1 MKKFS
6 IIILYHSNK
15 HYLDWALESILKTT
29 NLNDVEIIL
38 IINNSNLSEYTVEV
52 KYSSIIKVIRI
63 NENLGHARAANIGAR
78 EAKGEYLIFSDHD
91 LIFQN
96 KWLENLYNFY
106 LSNENLGAVSCKVL
120 NPHTNRILDFGI
132 SFTDFNSPHPFQDLP
147 YSHQLVKENS
157 IFQAVCT
164 GGYLIKKTTFN
175 LLHGFDEQL
184 GTMYTDID
192 LCLRLKDLN
201 LKCGAS
207 ANSLLYHY
215 GGEFSLIDRSYK
227 DKSIKADIK
236 GYFMRKNAHRID
248 IDMSSYYKK
257 SIDYFKLNYKVET
270 EYIACNMM
278 NVANPKWYENEIK
291 NMFNIVDSIFVSSKV
306 RDSYVVPLFETL
318 GFNIM
323 KQNIPIIYFVDR
335 FVALEKNEL
344 WWENRACKSDIVVD
358 RNGNILP
365 VQNI

>member
-6 IIILYHSNK
+6 IIILYHSNR

-29 NLNDVEIIL
+29 NSNDVEIIL
-38 IINNSNLSEYTVEV
+38 VINNSNILEYSIDI
-52 KYSSIIKVIRI
+52 KYDFIRVIRI
-63 NENLGHARAANIGAR
+63 NENLGHAKAANIGAS
-78 EAKGEYLIFSDHD
+78 EASGEYLVFSDHD
-91 LIFQN
+91 LVFSNQ
-96 KWLENLYNFY
+96 WLENLYSFY
-106 LSNENLGAVSCKVL
+106 TNNKNLGAVSCKVL
-120 NPHTNRILDFGI
+120 NPHTKRILDFGI
-132 SFTDFNSPHPFQDLP
+132 AFTDFNSPHPFQDLP
-147 YSHQLVKENS
+147 MNHSLVKDSS

-164 GGYLIKKTTFN
+164 GGYLIKKTTFKQLN
-175 LLHGFDEQL
+175 GFDEDL
-184 GTMYTDID
+184 GTMYDDID

-201 LKCGAS
+201 LSSGAS
-207 ANSLLYHY
+207 SNSLIYHY
-215 GGEFSLIDRSYK
+215 GGEFSVIDRAYK

-236 GYFMRKNAHRID
+236 GYFMRKNANRIS
-248 IDMSSYYKK
+248 IDMSYYYKK
-257 SIDYFKLNYKVET
+257 SKDYFKLNYKIEK

-278 NVANPKWYENEIK
+278 NVANPKWYENEVEDVFK
-291 NMFNIVDSIFVSSKV
+291 IVDSIFASSKV
-306 RDSYVVPLFETL
+306 RDSYIVPLFETL

-344 WWENRACKSDIVVD
+344 WWQNRASTSDIVVD